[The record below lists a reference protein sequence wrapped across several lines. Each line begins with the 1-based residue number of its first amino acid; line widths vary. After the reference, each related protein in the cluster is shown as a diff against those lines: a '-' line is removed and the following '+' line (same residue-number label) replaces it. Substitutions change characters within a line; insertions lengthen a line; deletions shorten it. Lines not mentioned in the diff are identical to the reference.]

1 MKTRTTSHMVQSDK
15 NLHLVALLLTMII
28 FLGLDQKVAIE
39 RVCYQFDQN
48 VYSVPTYE
56 NRQN

>member
-1 MKTRTTSHMVQSDK
+1 MNV
-15 NLHLVALLLTMII
+15 LMII

-39 RVCYQFDQN
+39 RVCYQFDHN
-48 VYSVPTYE
+48 VYSVSTYE